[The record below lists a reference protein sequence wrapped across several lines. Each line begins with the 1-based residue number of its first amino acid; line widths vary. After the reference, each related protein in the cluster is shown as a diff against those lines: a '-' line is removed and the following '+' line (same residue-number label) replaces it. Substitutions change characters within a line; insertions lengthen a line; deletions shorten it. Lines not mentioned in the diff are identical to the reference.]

1 MKHSET
7 YLKITIALLA
17 LAVLSYVGVFLHDRG
32 SSGVRTAELSWDMY
46 EDVLQLRGVL
56 VREETTV
63 KSGTSYFNV
72 TAAHGRRVASGE
84 TLGMAYGSE
93 ETLLRVARLRS
104 LNHAIAVAE
113 EVLSGVS
120 QQNDAAERA
129 ESARSAVLALSADIA
144 GHDLAELSGDVLRVR
159 SLIFA
164 DGEELTRQELEQM
177 RQELVTLREQVVES
191 GGAEPLT
198 APASGMFTPTT
209 DGYEWLQPAALTN
222 LSASAL
228 ETLLSAGGS
237 RDARIYGKLVSGFEW
252 YLAAMVDEADAA
264 RLRVG
269 DTVMLDLT
277 AYRAGRPQI
286 EVLSVSAP
294 EEGRCA
300 VVFSCATSLTET
312 LELRMVNCG
321 LICSITSGFRVPAE
335 AVYRDEAGQTYIYLQ
350 EGPVARRT
358 DVEVLRELEGDVL
371 CQGEGLQEGRTLLMG
386 RKLYDGKGL

>member
-7 YLKITIALLA
+7 YLKITVALLA
-17 LAVLSYVGVFLHDRG
+17 MAVLSYVGIFFHDRL
-32 SSGVRTAELSWDMY
+32 SDSVRTAELSWDMY
-46 EDVLQLRGVL
+46 EDTLLLQGVL
-56 VREETTV
+56 VREETPM
-63 KSGTSYFNV
+63 KSGSSYYSV
-72 TAAHGRRVASGE
+72 TAAHGKRVAAGE
-84 TLGMAYGSE
+84 VLGTAYSSE
-93 ETLLRVARLRS
+93 ETVLRVARLRS

-129 ESARSAVLALSADIA
+129 ESARSAVLALTGDIA
-144 GHDLAELSGDVLRVR
+144 GHDLTELSGDVLRVR

-164 DGEELTRQELEQM
+164 DGEEITRQELEQM
-177 RQELVTLREQVVES
+177 RLELAELRAQVGES

-198 APASGMFTPTT
+198 APASGVFTPLT

-237 RDARIYGKLVSGFEW
+237 RDARVYGKLVSGYDW

-277 AYRAGRPQI
+277 SYRAGRPRI
-286 EVLSVSAP
+286 TVLSVSTA
-294 EEGRCA
+294 EEGKCA
-300 VVFSCATSLTET
+300 VVFSCSSSLTET
-312 LELRMVNCG
+312 LELRMVNCSV
-321 LICSITSGFRVPAE
+321 ICSITSGFRVPAE
-335 AVYRDEAGQTYIYLQ
+335 AVYLDEAGQHYVFLR
-350 EGPVARRT
+350 EGPVVRRV
-358 DVEVLRELEGDVL
+358 DVEILRELGDAVL
-371 CQGEGLQEGRTLLMG
+371 CQGDGLQEGRTVLMG
-386 RKLYDGKGL
+386 KTLYDGKGL